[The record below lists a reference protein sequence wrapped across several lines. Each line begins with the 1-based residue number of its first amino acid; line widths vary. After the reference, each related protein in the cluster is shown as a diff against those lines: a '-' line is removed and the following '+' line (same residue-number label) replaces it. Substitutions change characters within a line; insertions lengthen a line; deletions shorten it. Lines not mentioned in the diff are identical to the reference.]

1 MKKTVCLISS
11 LWVVVTLLS
20 ITSCHSNDL
29 YDMNQYEKYLD
40 LNSPVDS
47 IDIRH
52 QWVLSAQH
60 LYRITAN
67 TGKNIKVAMILSDNP
82 LANSTVS
89 VLNQTTIS
97 DGGTVSLPVTTPVTQ
112 TILYAALVDQDG
124 KYYVTQFPVTQT
136 DVDFK
141 SSSFGFPSGLTL
153 KPQTYTFVFEENYPL
168 AGDYDYNDLVVRM
181 GIDKHPDNPKQITL
195 DVTLQAVGCTNQIA
209 GLVRLLNCT
218 YNDIESVTTADGKT
232 FDDNLPNGSKE
243 LLNNTTTFRSGQK
256 GTEAVITL
264 FNDAHWAMNSSQEVT
279 ENSGTI
285 YKRKY
290 YNTSISS
297 TEDFEN
303 RPYATQK
310 YIITFK
316 DAEKAKNF
324 TLEQL
329 DPFIVAF
336 YNSGRYETHLDN
348 YKAAQVIYPYQV
360 EYRIDKTLP
369 WALMIPVEK
378 FCYPL
383 EGIQIGF
390 RKKTQTGVYAMF
402 GAYVTRRHSF
412 GEWVED
418 CESNLDW
425 YNYPTDEND
434 VWIF

>member
-1 MKKTVCLISS
+1 MKKTFFLISS
-11 LWVVVTLLS
+11 LWVVVTLLG
-20 ITSCHSNDL
+20 ITSCSKDL
-29 YDMNQYEKYLD
+29 YDKDQYEKYLD
-40 LNSPVDS
+40 VNSPVDS

-52 QWVLSAQH
+52 QWVLSKTQQ
-60 LYRITAN
+60 YRLVAN
-67 TGKNIKVAMILSDNP
+67 AGNNIEVAMILSDNP
-82 LANSTVS
+82 LANSTAH
-89 VLNQTTIS
+89 VLNQAKTS
-97 DGGTVSLPVTTPVTQ
+97 DGGTVALTVTIPMAQ
-112 TILYAALVDQDG
+112 TYLYGALVDKDG
-124 KYYVTQFPVTQT
+124 KYYVVQFPVTQT

-141 SSSFGFPSGLTL
+141 SSSFGTPSSLTL
-153 KPQTYTFVFEENYPL
+153 KPQTYTYVFEENFPL

-181 GIDKHPDNPKQITL
+181 GIDKDPDNPKQITL
-195 DVTLQAVGCTNQIA
+195 DVTLVAVGCTNQIA
-209 GLVRLLNCT
+209 GLVRLLNCA
-218 YNDIESVTTADGKT
+218 YNDIESVTTANGKT
-232 FDDNLPNGSKE
+232 FDDNLPTGSKQ
-243 LLNNTTTFRSGQK
+243 LLNNTTTFRSGQR

-279 ENSGTI
+279 ENSGAI

-290 YNTSISS
+290 YNTALST
-297 TEDFEN
+297 TEDYEN

-316 DAEKAKNF
+316 DAEKAKDF

-329 DPFIVAF
+329 DPFLVTF

-360 EYRIDKTLP
+360 EYRISKMLP
-369 WALMIPVEK
+369 WALAIPAEK

-390 RKKTQTGVYAMF
+390 RKLTQTGVYAMF
-402 GAYVTRRHSF
+402 GAYVTRKHSF

-425 YNYPTDEND
+425 YNYPSDEND